1 MKGRNYW
8 FKAKN
13 YGLGWTPASWQ
24 GWIILSIFVILMM
37 INAYRLGIM
46 SESASGDI
54 TGFLLENFVMIGILF
69 MICMRTGEKPKWR
82 WGKRK

>member
-24 GWIILSIFVILMM
+24 GWIILKSVTG
-37 INAYRLGIM
+37 N
-46 SESASGDI
+46 I
-54 TGFLLENFVMIGILF
+54 TGFLLENIVFIGILF
-69 MICMRTGEKPKWR
+69 MICMMTGEKPKWR
-82 WGKRK
+82 WGKK